1 MKIVGRK
8 LWNVK
13 KRKMFLLERKC
24 IIKGSKREISIRE
37 SKVLLFFFKFKLI
50 IILKKLTN
58 SIEQKE
64 RSLESFRAFENF
76 TNNSYCVNIVQDL
89 CNTRYINY
97 TSFEDLFHARRKF

>member
-1 MKIVGRK
+1 MECEKEKDVSSRK
-8 LWNVK
+8 E
-13 KRKMFLLERKC
+13 MYS
-24 IIKGSKREISIRE
+24 KGSKREISIRE
-37 SKVLLFFFKFKLI
+37 SKVLLFFSFKFKLI

>member
-1 MKIVGRK
+1 MECEKEKDVSSRK
-8 LWNVK
+8 KMYN
-13 KRKMFLLERKC
+13 KR
-24 IIKGSKREISIRE
+24 SKREISIRE
-37 SKVLLFFFKFKLI
+37 SKVLLFFSFKFKLI

-64 RSLESFRAFENF
+64 RSLNRAFENF